1 MKRMLTQRNNN
12 LLADLKKINFC
23 IKRFFLFL
31 VLLCANCVLCG
42 AFAMPCLYTIKG
54 NPNEV
59 VKVVDS
65 KCNVKEYFY
74 NEKGELAKKALNGT
88 VVYAMKHLPNGKTE
102 FFEKQKNGNNWTIV
116 AEDEQ
121 IEINEHGNSVSY
133 RLLDKDNNLVF
144 AICKKR
150 DGENYRSDM
159 FSGKTDMFDEFR
171 GISLQ
176 MQPLKKDKFAI
187 EIKLINKSKKKFLK
201 FNQTSLCCDFMTNV
215 CVMANG
221 QYYYGGSAFS
231 VCDRPDRERVYKD
244 GDILEV
250 SDYLSKSLFSHVV
263 LVMKQNNLDWPQVK
277 SVEFSV
283 RFLNIFNRQG
293 ALVSYE
299 ISTKPREVDLDV
311 LKTIIS
317 ANSEKLYKVQMPAG
331 SHTAK

>member
-1 MKRMLTQRNNN
+1 M
-12 LLADLKKINFC
+12 
-23 IKRFFLFL
+23 
-31 VLLCANCVLCG
+31 LLCANCVLCG

-74 NEKGELAKKALNGT
+74 NEKGELAKKTFNG
-88 VVYAMKHLPNGKTE
+88 VVLYTMKHLPNGKTE
-102 FFEKQKNGNNWTIV
+102 FFEKQKNGNNWTMV

-121 IEINEHGNSVSY
+121 IEINEHDNSVSY

-150 DGENYRSDM
+150 DGENCQSDM
-159 FSGKTDMFDEFR
+159 FAGKTDMFDEFR

-187 EIKLINKSKKKFLK
+187 EIKLINKSKKKLLT

-263 LVMKQNNLDWPQVK
+263 LVMKQNDLDWLQVK

-331 SHTAK
+331 SHTSK

>member
-1 MKRMLTQRNNN
+1 M
-12 LLADLKKINFC
+12 
-23 IKRFFLFL
+23 
-31 VLLCANCVLCG
+31 LLCANCVLWG
-42 AFAMPCLYTIKG
+42 AFAMPCSYAIKG
-54 NPNEV
+54 NPNDV

-74 NEKGELAKKALNGT
+74 NEKGELAKKTLNGT

-102 FFEKQKNGNNWTIV
+102 FFEKQKYDNNWTIV

-121 IEINEHGNSVSY
+121 IEINERGNRVSY

-201 FNQTSLCCDFMTNV
+201 FNQMSLCSDFMTNV
-215 CVMANG
+215 CVEANG
-221 QYYYGGSAFS
+221 QYYYSGGAFS
-231 VCDRPDRERVYKD
+231 VCDRPDRERIYKD

-250 SDYLSKSLFSHVV
+250 SDSLAKSLFSNVISI
-263 LVMKQNNLDWPQVK
+263 MKRNNLDWPQVK

-283 RFLNIFNRQG
+283 TFLNIFNKQG

-299 ISTKPREVDLDV
+299 ISTKPREVDLDA

-317 ANSEKLYKVQMPAG
+317 ANSEKLYKMQMPAN